1 MHVFPAPDVPAIPVV
16 GVDAGE
22 YPIRRIFCVGR
33 NYVAHAEEMG
43 YEVDREKPFYFS
55 KSAFHAQMTGGVL
68 PYPQG
73 TENFHFEM
81 ELAIA
86 MGAEAFHISAED
98 APRAIYGFCCAL
110 DMTRRDLQLSE
121 RNKKRPWTLGKDV
134 EGSAVFSPI
143 ALASEWGV
151 DGKRIWLTQNGETAQ
166 DSTLDLM
173 VWKVPEI
180 VAHLSTFYR
189 LGPGDLILTGT
200 PEGVGPVKPGDV
212 LEGGIDGLEGIS
224 LTIAAP
230 DAQ

>member
-1 MHVFPAPDVPAIPVV
+1 MHVFPTPRASAIPVV
-16 GVDAGE
+16 GVAGGE

-55 KSAFHAQMTGGVL
+55 KSAFHAKMTGGEL

-86 MGAEAFHISAED
+86 LGAEAFRISAED
-98 APRAIYGFCCAL
+98 APGAIYGHCCAL

-143 ALASEWGV
+143 SRV
-151 DGKRIWLTQNGETAQ
+151 DDWSIDAQRIWLTQNGEAAQ

-189 LGPGDLILTGT
+189 LGPGDLIMTGT
-200 PEGVGPVKPGDV
+200 PEGVGPVAPGDV
-212 LEGGIDGLEGIS
+212 LKGGIDGLKGIS
-224 LTIAAP
+224 LKIGEP
-230 DAQ
+230 E